1 MDILEVPQWKWQILQ
16 KIHICCL
23 LVVPPNHDVQIRNFT
38 SVVKKQR
45 MHWRNDHKHMKDLPI
60 INASVSRVK
69 KDYDGFMLT
78 LYGASAT
85 S

>member
-1 MDILEVPQWKWQILQ
+1 M
-16 KIHICCL
+16 
-23 LVVPPNHDVQIRNFT
+23 PPNHDVQIRNFT

-45 MHWRNDHKHMKDLPI
+45 MHWRINHKYINDLPI
-60 INASVSRVK
+60 IYTKSSASASRVK